1 MNRDISEESKSRK
14 LTFTSFA
21 ILVSLFFAATNFLNV
36 YYFFL
41 FFAFCTF
48 LFTPGRK
55 LKFDLSFFA
64 LCLFSVSKMVF
75 DPASDSV
82 FNVLVCF
89 IFPVSYFIG
98 YCFWGNNDPIDEH
111 IRYTHGIIYIF
122 AAGTLCHFLLNM
134 LINAGASDI
143 GRDTIDFWTRN
154 VMSATGQASL
164 ACFSIAVVSA
174 FFFSNCGKC
183 KKLIAILVSALIV
196 AYNFILAGRTIF
208 ALLLIALAFAFF
220 FRARVYKKKILK
232 SLFIILLVVIL
243 MFFAYS
249 RDIFGIRTAFE
260 SSNFYNRFNGEY
272 SQELDDDH
280 RLEYKL
286 YYIKHMADHPLGG
299 GKTRAQLGHS
309 AHDLYLD
316 LYDEAGIF
324 AFLGV
329 VIYIL
334 ASLRRWFRFAKFKE
348 LSFETRLLV
357 SCVYLAINIQ
367 FWLEPI
373 TRGMPWLLAYYCLT
387 DGLVSSLLHKIEIEK
402 SLGRNKI

>member
-1 MNRDISEESKSRK
+1 MNRDISEESKNRK

-21 ILVSLFFAATNFLNV
+21 ILVSLFFAAINFLNV

-75 DPASDSV
+75 DPASNSM
-82 FNVLVCF
+82 FNVLICF

-98 YCFWGNNDPIDEH
+98 YCFWGNNDSFDEH

-134 LINAGASDI
+134 LINAGVSDI

-154 VMSATGQASL
+154 EMSATGQASL

-174 FFFSNCGKC
+174 FLFSNCGKV
-183 KKLIAILVSALIV
+183 KRIIAVLVLAFII

-232 SLFIILLVVIL
+232 TLFIVLLIVAL
-243 MFFAYS
+243 LLFAYS
-249 RDIFGIRTAFE
+249 RDIFGVRTAFE
-260 SSNFYNRFNGEY
+260 SSNFYLRFNGEY

-280 RLEYKL
+280 RLEFKL
-286 YYIKHMADHPLGG
+286 YYLEHLFDYPFGG
-299 GKTRAQLGHS
+299 GNIRAQLGHS
-309 AHDLYLD
+309 AHDLYFD
-316 LYDEAGIF
+316 LYDESGLF
-324 AFLGV
+324 AFLGL

-334 ASLRRWFRFAKFKE
+334 ASIRRWFRFTKCKA

-357 SCVYLAINIQ
+357 SCVYLAVNIQ

-387 DGLVSSLLHKIEIEK
+387 DGLVSSVLRKIENEK